1 MSILNETVAFATLD
15 THVKA
20 AFSGGTAHRT
30 LLPAGTDLYKFTGFD
45 AVPNKAGA
53 SYSPWW
59 AAVTSLLDISDP
71 GLDGHIAAAKT
82 AGLPMLIYAR
92 NKFAVMLGWNSLGNT
107 QSGMA
112 KVVRIRLL
120 QAVYGFGG
128 RTQRQREKVD
138 PNRVV
143 GTVNVNKSPLKLPIF
158 MGGAYQLYI
167 PNLTGATVQVVG
179 SNLIP

>member
-1 MSILNETVAFATLD
+1 MPILNETLAFTA
-15 THVKA
+15 VPANAKA
-20 AFSGGTAHRT
+20 AFVGGAAHRT
-30 LLPAGTDLYKFTGFD
+30 LLPAGTDLYKFTGFG
-45 AVPNKAGA
+45 AVPEVGGH

-59 AAVTSLLDISDP
+59 AAVLPLPGTSDP
-71 GLDGHIAAAKT
+71 GLDGHLAAAKA
-82 AGLPMLIYAR
+82 AGIPILTYAR
-92 NKFAVMLGWNSLGNT
+92 DKFAVMLGWNSLGNP

-128 RTQRQREKVD
+128 LTQRQRETVD
-138 PNRVV
+138 PKRVV
-143 GTVNVNKSPLKLPIF
+143 GTVNVHKSPLNPPIF

-167 PNLTGATVQVVG
+167 PNLTGSTVQAVG